1 MNALRVGAAA
11 LLALGALVCARPAT
25 AQTTVVAPSPAQ
37 RCLTR
42 GGPTLGTP
50 AYPQEAFAVKVGARV
65 VVDLEFASP
74 TAAPLVRKI
83 DAGDTDSRFARA
95 FTDEV
100 RRFIGDYRVP
110 CLPANETTSL
120 RQEFA
125 FLPQDGRPV
134 SMLSSMSEQE
144 RRAGRMSGCM
154 RHAQPG
160 TKPDYPMNDLRR
172 EQQGTV
178 VLRAEFADGDSAPKL
193 TVLDDGGSGAL
204 ADSAREFAE
213 GFRLPCHDKAGAV
226 DFVQLYIFKIEGGAR
241 VVLKDTPLLS
251 LLGNVKGIRSA
262 NVYFDLN
269 TMGCP
274 FDVRFTPMQPHAPNR
289 VGEIGDTNVERRFF
303 LDWLTRLQI
312 DLPQRQLNAVTG
324 QDAVVSVPC
333 TILRLGSTTG
343 GSASQ

>member
-1 MNALRVGAAA
+1 MNALRVTASA
-11 LLALGALVCARPAT
+11 LLALGELVWACPAA

-42 GGPTLGTP
+42 GGLILGTP
-50 AYPQEAFAVKVGARV
+50 AYPQEAFAAKVGARV
-65 VVDLEFASP
+65 VVDLEFASA
-74 TAAPLVRKI
+74 TAAPEVRKI
-83 DAGDTDSRFARA
+83 DAGDADSRYARA

-110 CLPANETTSL
+110 CLPASETTSL

-134 SMLSSMSEQE
+134 SMWSSMSEQQ
-144 RRAGRMSGCM
+144 RRAGRMGGCM
-154 RHAQPG
+154 RHIKPG
-160 TKPDYPMNDLRR
+160 TTPDYPMNDLRR

-178 VLRAEFADGDSAPKL
+178 VVRAEFADGDSAPKL
-193 TVLDDGGSGAL
+193 TVLDDGGSRAL
-204 ADSAREFAE
+204 AESSREFAE
-213 GFRLPCHDKAGAV
+213 GYRLPCHDKAGAV
-226 DFVQLYIFKIEGGAR
+226 DFVQLYIFKIDGGAR
-241 VVLKDTPLLS
+241 VVLKDMPLLS

-274 FDVRFTPMQPHAPNR
+274 FDVRFTPMQPHAPNG
-289 VGEIGDTNVERRFF
+289 VGEIGDTNTERRFF

-324 QDAVVSVPC
+324 QNAVISVPC
-333 TILRLGSTTG
+333 TILRLGPASG

>member
-1 MNALRVGAAA
+1 MNAMRGAWMALCALVWTGAAA
-11 LLALGALVCARPAT
+11 

-42 GGPTLGTP
+42 GGLILGTP
-50 AYPQEAFAVKVGARV
+50 AYPQEAFEAKVGARV

-74 TAAPLVRKI
+74 TAAPEIRKI
-83 DAGDTDSRFARA
+83 DAGNTDSHHARA

-134 SMLSSMSEQE
+134 SMLSSMSEQQ

-154 RHAQPG
+154 RHIKPG
-160 TKPDYPMNDLRR
+160 TAPYYPMNELRVDR
-172 EQQGTV
+172 QGTV
-178 VLRAEFADGDSAPKL
+178 VLRAEFADSDSGPQL
-193 TVLDDGGSGAL
+193 TVLDDGGSRAL
-204 ADSAREFAE
+204 ADSARAFAE
-213 GFRLPCHDKAGAV
+213 GYRLPCHDKAGAV
-226 DFVQLYIFKIEGGAR
+226 DFVQLYIFKIDGGAR
-241 VVLKDTPLLS
+241 VVLKDMPLLS

-274 FDVRFTPMQPHAPNR
+274 FDVHFTPMQPHAANW
-289 VGEIGDTNVERRFF
+289 VGEIGDTNAERRFF

-312 DLPQRQLNAVTG
+312 DLPRRELNAVTG
-324 QDAVVSVPC
+324 QNAVISVPC
-333 TILRLGSTTG
+333 TILRLGSASG